1 MAISNFTGAAL
12 EQQSAILDARAARSN
27 MLSLDLMGKKLPA
40 ELAGGEAKFG
50 ANAISPE
57 GAALLSPGDGA
68 HIGAVAAS
76 PLAALPPAG
85 PNLAALTQNFLG

>member
-27 MLSLDLMGKKLPA
+27 MLSLDLMGKRLPA

-57 GAALLSPGDGA
+57 GAALLAPRDGA
-68 HIGAVAAS
+68 LFGPEVAA
-76 PLAALPPAG
+76 PTAGLPSAG
-85 PNLAALTQNFLG
+85 PNLAALSQNFLG

>member
-27 MLSLDLMGKKLPA
+27 MLSLDLMGKRLPA
-40 ELAGGEAKFG
+40 ELAAGEARFG

-57 GAALLSPGDGA
+57 GAALLAPGDGA
-68 HIGAVAAS
+68 LLGPEATAPVAAF
-76 PLAALPPAG
+76 PPAG

>member
-12 EQQSAILDARAARSN
+12 EQQSAILDARAARST
-27 MLSLDLMGKKLPA
+27 MLNLDLMGKKLPA

-57 GAALLSPGDGA
+57 GAALLTGDAAHLGA
-68 HIGAVAAS
+68 EAAS